1 MDRLTQ
7 IEIFVRVVEEGSFS
21 ATARALKITQPSVSK
36 AIADLEHK
44 LHLRLLHRT
53 TRSVKLTEA
62 GEAYYRRMKE
72 VTSLI
77 DVANAEAN
85 ADATS
90 IRGKLRVNTSAML
103 VERLVMP
110 AVIAFHRDH
119 PQVEIEVTMDDR
131 RIDLIERAT
140 DVVVR
145 VGTLANSTLRV
156 RRAGVAPLGLFASAR
171 YLAEVGF
178 VADAA
183 QDIST
188 LHLIRYVGQKP
199 GNATLDRMATAMI
212 VGNAVL
218 MHQAL
223 LGGAGVALLPRFLVA
238 DQLASGEVIEF
249 SHHVSGP
256 PMEVSLLHAFQHDTP
271 AAVVAFIES
280 AVRLWR
286 QEQVLFTS

>member
-1 MDRLTQ
+1 MDRLAQ

-21 ATARALKITQPSVSK
+21 ATARAMKLTQPSVSK
-36 AIADLEHK
+36 AIAELERR

-53 TRSVKLTEA
+53 TRSVKATEA

-77 DVANAEAN
+77 DEANVEAN

-103 VERLVMP
+103 AERLVMP
-110 AVIAFHRDH
+110 AVIAFHHDH

-145 VGTLANSTLRV
+145 VGALASSTLRV
-156 RRAGVAPLGLFASAR
+156 RRAGVAPLGLFASAKH
-171 YLAEVGF
+171 LAHMGF
-178 VADAA
+178 MEDAA
-183 QDIST
+183 PELSS
-188 LHLIRYVGQKP
+188 LHLIRYFGQRSGYP
-199 GNATLDRMATAMI
+199 LPDQMASSMV

-218 MHQAL
+218 MRQAL
-223 LGGAGVALLPRFLVA
+223 LGGAGVAVLPRFMVT
-238 DQLASGEVIEF
+238 DQLASGEVIELPHDF
-249 SHHVSGP
+249 SAL
-256 PMEVSLLHAFQHDTP
+256 PMEVSLLHAFQHDAP
-271 AAVVAFIES
+271 AAVLAFMER
-280 AVRLWR
+280 AVHLWR
-286 QEQVLFTS
+286 QEQILFAS

>member
-1 MDRLTQ
+1 MGRLTQ

-21 ATARALKITQPSVSK
+21 ATARAMKITQPSVSK
-36 AIADLEHK
+36 AIADLERS

-53 TRSVKLTEA
+53 TRSVKPTEA

-72 VTSLI
+72 VTGLI
-77 DVANAEAN
+77 AAAHAEAH

-103 VERLVMP
+103 VQHLVMP

-119 PQVEIEVTMDDR
+119 PQVEIEVTMDDS

-145 VGTLANSTLRV
+145 VGALANSTLRV
-156 RRAGVAPLGLFASAR
+156 RRAGVAPLGLFASAK
-171 YLAEVGF
+171 YLADMGF
-178 VADAA
+178 VGDAA
-183 QDIST
+183 PDISS
-188 LHLIRYVGQKP
+188 LHLIRYVGQRP
-199 GNATLDRMATAMI
+199 GNAVLDQMATAMI
-212 VGNAVL
+212 AGNAVL
-218 MHQAL
+218 VQQAM

-238 DQLASGEVIEF
+238 EQLASGEVIELL
-249 SHHVSGP
+249 HHIPEP
-256 PMEVSLLHAFQHDTP
+256 PMEVSLLHAFQHDAP
-271 AAVVAFIES
+271 AAVVAFMEG

-286 QEQVLFTS
+286 QEQVLFAS